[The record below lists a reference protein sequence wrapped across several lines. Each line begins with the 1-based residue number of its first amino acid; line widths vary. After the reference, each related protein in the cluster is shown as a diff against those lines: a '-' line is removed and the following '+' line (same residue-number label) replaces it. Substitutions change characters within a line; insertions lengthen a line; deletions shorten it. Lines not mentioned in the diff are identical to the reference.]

1 MKRCS
6 TLHEGSTKL
15 NEAPL
20 QLPKWSKSRTLILP
34 NVKDA
39 EQEPKYTAGENAKWQ
54 PLCKSLA
61 FIYKTC
67 YRTIQQLSL
76 HTYSKGV
83 ENINAKSYTWML
95 IAALLVINKAWK
107 QPRRPSVSEWIN
119 CGTSNRVFY
128 SALKKKSTKT
138 WKNLKHVLLQLKC
151 LYTVSFQCITFWKW

>member
-39 EQEPKYTAGENAKWQ
+39 EQEPKYTAGENAKRQ

-83 ENINAKSYTWML
+83 ENVNAKSYTWML

-128 SALKKKSTKT
+128 SALKKNPQRHGRTLNT
-138 WKNLKHVLLQLKC
+138 FYCNLSVYI
-151 LYTVSFQCITFWKW
+151 LYHSNV

>member
-1 MKRCS
+1 MR
-6 TLHEGSTKL
+6 HH
-15 NEAPL
+15 

-39 EQEPKYTAGENAKWQ
+39 EQEEPKYTAGETAKWQ

-61 FIYKTC
+61 FIYKTF

-107 QPRRPSVSEWIN
+107 QPKRPSLSEWIN
-119 CGTSNRVFY
+119 CGTSNRVFLFY
-128 SALKKKSTKT
+128 SALKKNPQRHGRTLNT
-138 WKNLKHVLLQLKC
+138 FNCNLSVYI
-151 LYTVSFQCITFWKW
+151 LYHSNV